1 MLLGDLLVDRKFDR
15 TVGMT
20 SREVYDLKKK
30 LLAEKIEYYRQ
41 HIDVF
46 CEEYLGIPLNLY
58 QKIALRAMAKY
69 NFIVL
74 VWSRGLGKTW
84 TSAIYVCC
92 MAILYPNLRIGII
105 APSFRQSKMLVE
117 DKIDND
123 LCIRSDALRQE
134 IVEAKNGTDQLI
146 RKFANNSQIIAIPV
160 GNSGSKIRGGR
171 FSIIIAD
178 EYAQMNPTIVQSVI
192 KPMMVA
198 KLDYKVDAKED
209 EDFFDMKF
217 ISISSAYFKFN
228 HLYEFFKDTVE
239 QIAHGSKKHYAS
251 CLDYKVGLDVGL
263 YNESVIEEAKRTYS
277 KLDFDME
284 YDATFPDLSD
294 NNWISPTDLMACSNL
309 MEMDLEFDDRYQYI
323 MGLDVARTSGNDNT
337 AIVVLKLVPDK
348 KNKKLEKHLIYQ
360 KVLNG
365 KTFNEQSTE
374 IRKILNKFPCDEIHM
389 DTTGIGLG
397 LLDELAKPSVDLLT
411 GEVEPPLCDIN
422 NEEHKKEIP
431 DGNFIIHGHKFSLD
445 FNHQLGISVKQNTQ
459 NRTFRMYSQEAL
471 DKVANPTI
479 EEVMVL
485 DEAEK
490 TRREIMS
497 IETKPR
503 GNFLTF
509 NVPRGGMSEGRK
521 DRWTA
526 TGLALLGADS
536 IENKMFRE
544 KQDVKPIGV
553 VGRRSF
559 Y

>member
-1 MLLGDLLVDRKFDR
+1 MSKEMDR
-15 TVGMT
+15 TIGMT
-20 SREVYDLKKK
+20 SREVYDFKKK
-30 LLAEKIEYYRQ
+30 LLADKIEYYRE

-58 QKIALRAMAKY
+58 QKVSLRAMAKY

-84 TSAIYVCC
+84 TSAVYVCC

-134 IVEAKNGTDQLI
+134 IVDSKNGTDQLI

-160 GNSGSKIRGGR
+160 GNSGAKIRGGR

-178 EYAQMNPTIVQSVI
+178 EYAQMNPNVVQSVI
-192 KPMMVA
+192 KPMMVS
-198 KLDYKVDAKED
+198 KLDYKVDADED

-217 ISISSAYFKFN
+217 ISISSAFFKFN
-228 HLYEFFKDTVE
+228 HLYEFFKDTVM
-239 QIAHGSKKHYAS
+239 QIANGSKKHYAS

-284 YDATFPDLSD
+284 YNATFPDLSD
-294 NNWISPTDLMACSNL
+294 DNWISPTDLMACSNL
-309 MEMDLEFDDRYQYI
+309 MNMDLQFDSNYKYI
-323 MGLDVARTSGNDNT
+323 MGLDVARTAGNDNT
-337 AIVVLKLVPDK
+337 AIVILKLVPD
-348 KNKKLEKHLIYQ
+348 NKKKILERHLVYQ
-360 KVLNG
+360 KILNG
-365 KTFNEQSTE
+365 KTFNEQATE

-389 DTTGIGLG
+389 DTTGLGLG
-397 LLDELAKPSVDLLT
+397 LSDELAKPSIDPVT
-411 GEVEPPLCDIN
+411 NEIEPALCDVN
-422 NEEHKKEIP
+422 NEEHKNDIP

-445 FNHQLGISVKQNTQ
+445 FNHQLGMSVKQNTQ
-459 NRTFRMYSQEAL
+459 KRLLRMYSQEAL
-471 DKVANPTI
+471 DSVANPTM
-479 EEVMVL
+479 EEILML

-497 IETKPR
+497 IEARPR

-509 NVPRGGMSEGRK
+509 DVPRGGMSEGRK

-526 TGLALLGADS
+526 TGLALLGSDA
-536 IENKMFRE
+536 IEKDMFRSKNE
-544 KQDVKPIGV
+544 VMTLGV
-553 VGRRSF
+553 IGRRNF